1 VNNSQSGTYVYVVK
15 SDTTVDMRKVTVSRS
30 WQDLSIVSAG
40 LEPGE
45 IVVTDGQ
52 VRLSP
57 GAKAAI
63 RVPAGAGGGEQRAA
77 GPGGGKPG
85 GKGGANRQ
93 ASAGG
98 AHTAGGGAPVSSET
112 QR

>member
-1 VNNSQSGTYVYVVK
+1 
-15 SDTTVDMRKVTVSRS
+15 VTVSRS
-30 WQDLSIVSAG
+30 WQDLSVVAAG

-45 IVVTDGQ
+45 TVVTDGQ

-63 RVPAGAGGGEQRAA
+63 RMPGGA
-77 GPGGGKPG
+77 GPGGGEPRAGGETGNGKQGGAPG
-85 GKGGANRQ
+85 KAGPGGANRQ

-98 AHTAGGGAPVSSET
+98 THAAGGGAPVSSDT